1 MINITSDNNTIYANK
16 IDKNKKK
23 EDSYAFHI
31 RLDGKKILNEQIKN
45 ASNYNTGKLNDK
57 IIQIIDNTLLY
68 YFLDVKI

>member
-1 MINITSDNNTIYANK
+1 MINITCDNNTIYTNK

-23 EDSYAFHI
+23 ENSYVFHI
-31 RLDGKKILNEQIKN
+31 GLDGKKILNEQIKN

-57 IIQIIDNTLLY
+57 LIQIIDNTLLY